1 VALVSWAASR
11 SRGEEALL
19 YTRRENEGKTER
31 ERERERGEVVLL
43 SHMRRGEGK
52 LLARVRIRG
61 APFSRFSPSVLS
73 NFALHR
79 RFFYNGLLID

>member
-19 YTRRENEGKTER
+19 YTRRDNEGKT

-52 LLARVRIRG
+52 LLTRVRIRG

-79 RFFYNGLLID
+79 RFFIMDC